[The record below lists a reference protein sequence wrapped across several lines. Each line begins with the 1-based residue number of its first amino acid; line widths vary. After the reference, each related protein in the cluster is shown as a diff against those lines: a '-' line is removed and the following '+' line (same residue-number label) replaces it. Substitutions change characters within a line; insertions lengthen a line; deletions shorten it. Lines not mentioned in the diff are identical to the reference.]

1 MNNMETTTLD
11 SLNSHIDSKF
21 AEMTS
26 FFIEKIDGVY
36 NRLDK
41 LDKKIETIEKTITN
55 KPMLSDDLRSIVK
68 EKLDITANKKQIVKL
83 LNAKNI
89 EADVKVFVEYYMIKY
104 NDGANVNHSSPIKSI
119 SARKFQYWNNGK
131 WVDDMDGY
139 YIKKV
144 LVYNIHKLYLKAN
157 TFDIDPNNPDLFE
170 ENQKYIDGMLNDKY
184 GRLFMRELRSYL
196 NMII

>member
-1 MNNMETTTLD
+1 METITLD
-11 SLNSHIDSKF
+11 SLNNHIDSKF
-21 AEMTS
+21 EELTS
-26 FFIEKIDGVY
+26 IFLEKIQEVCK
-36 NRLDK
+36 RLDEM
-41 LDKKIETIEKTITN
+41 DKKVEIIEKTITN

-68 EKLDITANKKQIVKL
+68 EKLDISANKKQIVKL

-104 NDGANVNHSSPIKSI
+104 NDGANVNYSSPIKSI
-119 SARKFQYWNNGK
+119 SARKYQYWNNGK

-144 LVYNIHKLYLKAN
+144 LVYNIQKLYLKAN
-157 TFDIDPNNPDLFE
+157 TFDSNPENPDLFE

-184 GRLFMRELRSYL
+184 SRLFMRELRSYL